1 MDFYDVVKK
10 YLDKLLINVMNEALL
25 KLINISTLGVSH
37 AMQIAANMTVLE
49 RACDFFMQH
58 AAQLCGIPMRLAE
71 RPHAALSARTVL
83 KNSQDAAHE
92 AMLRLVKSK
101 VDEFMLLTD
110 NINWNPDEVP
120 QNGNEYLNEVIIYL
134 ETLVSTAQQIL
145 PLDAL
150 DKVGSGVLKHISDCI
165 MVTLMRDN
173 VKRFNINAIMG
184 IDNDLKVLESFAD
197 ERFHSTGLS
206 ELQGA
211 TSLKHCLAEARQLVN
226 LLSSNQPENFM
237 NPVIR
242 EKHYSALDYKKVA
255 VISEKFRDAPERLF
269 GSLGGRNL
277 KQNPRKKSMDTL
289 VKRLRDFN

>member
-1 MDFYDVVKK
+1 
-10 YLDKLLINVMNEALL
+10 
-25 KLINISTLGVSH
+25 
-37 AMQIAANMTVLE
+37 
-49 RACDFFMQH
+49 
-58 AAQLCGIPMRLAE
+58 
-71 RPHAALSARTVL
+71 
-83 KNSQDAAHE
+83 
-92 AMLRLVKSK
+92 MLRLVKSK

-120 QNGNEYLNEVIIYL
+120 QNGNEYLNEVVIYL

-150 DKVGSGVLKHISDCI
+150 EKVGRGVLKHISDCL

-184 IDNDLKVLESFAD
+184 IDNDLRVLESFAE

-206 ELQGA
+206 ELHGA
-211 TSLKHCLAEARQLVN
+211 TSLKDCLAEVRQLVN
-226 LLSSNQPENFM
+226 LLLSNQPENFM

-242 EKHYSALDYKKVA
+242 EKHYNALDYRKVA

-289 VKRLRDFN
+289 VRRLKDFN